1 MNKLVNTTSS
11 LTYEGKV
18 KIKSVKD
25 GKIKVIGDYKNS
37 GSTPLFTF
45 LSRCLIQEYDS
56 ALVPRYICAYGSGN
70 KLLLDAYP
78 LSSMK
83 TIDDKTIQYSFTI
96 PTNNFTDETNQV
108 KEYRLLCEQNK
119 NTWTPSASIEVDQEV
134 SKASQEAIIIEWQ
147 LSIDNVNE

>member
-25 GKIKVIGDYKNS
+25 GKIKVIGNYKNS

-56 ALVPRYICAYGSGN
+56 ALVPRYICAMNGDEP
-70 KLLLDAYP
+70 LLNAYP

-96 PTNNFTDETNQV
+96 PTNNFVNETNQV
-108 KEYRLLCEQNK
+108 KEYRLLCYQNK
-119 NTWTPSASIEVDQEV
+119 STLTSSASIEVDQEV

>member
-18 KIKSVKD
+18 KIKSLKD
-25 GKIKVIGDYKNS
+25 GKIKVIGNYKNS
-37 GSTPLFTF
+37 GGTPLFTF

-56 ALVPRYICAYGSGN
+56 ALVPRYICAYGDDADTP
-70 KLLLDAYP
+70 LLNAYP

-96 PTNNFTDETNQV
+96 PTNNFVNETNQV
-108 KEYRLLCEQNK
+108 KEYRLICEQNK
-119 NTWTPSASIEVDQEV
+119 NTRTPSASIEVDQKV

-147 LSIDNVNE
+147 LSIDNV

>member
-1 MNKLVNTTSS
+1 MNKLVNTTNA

-25 GKIKVIGDYKNS
+25 GKIKVIGTYKNS

-56 ALVPRYICAYGSGN
+56 ALVPRYICAMN
-70 KLLLDAYP
+70 DNEVLLEAYP

-83 TIDDKTIQYSFTI
+83 TINDKTIQYSFTI
-96 PTNNFTDETNQV
+96 PTNNFLSADSKVT
-108 KEYRLLCEQNK
+108 EYRLLCDQNK
-119 NTWTPSASIEVDQEV
+119 TTRIASASIEVDQLV

-147 LSIDNVNE
+147 LSIDNV